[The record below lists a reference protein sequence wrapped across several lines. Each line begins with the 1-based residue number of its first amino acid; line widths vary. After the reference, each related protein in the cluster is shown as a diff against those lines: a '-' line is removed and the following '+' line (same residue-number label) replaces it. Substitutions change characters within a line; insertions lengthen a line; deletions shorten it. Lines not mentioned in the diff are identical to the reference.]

1 MEAARSRDPGPG
13 PAPQGGEAAA
23 RRPLVAAGTPGRS
36 AQAQRGRRARRVPA
50 REWRCPRRTGRWC
63 APCGR
68 NWAATSVSTLL
79 RPWRGAARLGA
90 PALRGPASPSPL
102 DAPHR
107 RSSRRTFLAFP
118 ATKTYFSHLDLSPGS
133 AQVRAHG
140 QKVADALSLA
150 VERLDDLPRALSALS
165 HLHACQLRVDPA
177 NFPVSGCRA
186 GPLFSGGLRRGG
198 CGGHVG
204 RVQASEP
211 CALAAAPGPLP
222 AGDPRPALPRRL
234 QPGAA
239 GVAGQVPEPRDLC
252 AGFRVPL
259 NCGWVAV

>member
-1 MEAARSRDPGPG
+1 MALSAEDRALVRALWKKLGSNVGVYATEAL
-13 PAPQGGEAAA
+13 E
-23 RRPLVAAGTPGRS
+23 
-36 AQAQRGRRARRVPA
+36 
-50 REWRCPRRTGRWC
+50 
-63 APCGR
+63 
-68 NWAATSVSTLL
+68 
-79 RPWRGAARLGA
+79 
-90 PALRGPASPSPL
+90 
-102 DAPHR
+102 
-107 RSSRRTFLAFP
+107 RTFLAFP

-177 NFPVSGCRA
+177 NFP
-186 GPLFSGGLRRGG
+186 
-198 CGGHVG
+198 
-204 RVQASEP
+204 
-211 CALAAAPGPLP
+211 APGPLP

-252 AGFRVPL
+252 AGFRVP
-259 NCGWVAV
+259 